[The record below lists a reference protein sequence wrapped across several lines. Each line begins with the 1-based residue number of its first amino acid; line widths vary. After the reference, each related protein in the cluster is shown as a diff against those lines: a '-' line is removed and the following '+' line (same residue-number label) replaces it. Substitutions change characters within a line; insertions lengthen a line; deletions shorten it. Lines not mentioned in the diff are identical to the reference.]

1 MAANK
6 VIVLAMTA
14 ILVLVGL
21 MCVFTVKE
29 TELALML
36 RFGKVISTDLEEEQ
50 EPGVHFKP
58 GLHFKVPFYH
68 TVRKFDKRI
77 QTLDAQP
84 EHFLTSEKKNLIV
97 DSFIKWRIIDVVTY
111 YTAVGGSS
119 LRAKQRLGEMI
130 ADGLR
135 SQFGKRTIKEV
146 VSGDRSE
153 IMDIITEKANENAK
167 TFGIKIVDV
176 RIKRIELPREVSSSV
191 YRRMEAEREREAKR
205 LRSQGEAKAVSI
217 RAKADRERIE
227 KISEAERE
235 AEEIRG
241 NGDAEAADTYALAY
255 NQNPEFYALYR
266 SLNAYKTTFND
277 RRDVLLIQ
285 PDSDFF
291 NYFNNLNGNNPTLSM
306 PIPES
311 GKKATEKV
319 VESSQEAEAA
329 SEPTAVS
336 APLPEESED
345 IATEAAEEIE
355 DMAADTAVDAEA
367 TEVVAA
373 DATEAAEVSEAAE
386 VVATEAAEVSE
397 AADAAEAAADA
408 AEAAADVVKA
418 AADAAEELRE

>member
-14 ILVLVGL
+14 ILVLIGL

-36 RFGKVISTDLEEEQ
+36 RFGKVVSQDLKEH
-50 EPGVHFKP
+50 PGVHFKP

-153 IMDIITEKANENAK
+153 IMDIITEEANRNAK
-167 TFGIKIVDV
+167 QFGIKIVDV

-191 YRRMEAEREREAKR
+191 YQRMEAEREREAKK
-205 LRSQGEAKAVSI
+205 LRSQGEAEAVRI
-217 RAKADRERIE
+217 RAEADRKRIE
-227 KISEAERE
+227 VISEAERE
-235 AEEIRG
+235 SEEIRG
-241 NGDAEAADTYALAY
+241 KGDAEAADIYALAY

-266 SLNAYKTTFND
+266 SLNAYKTTFNNRND
-277 RRDVLLIQ
+277 ILLIQ

-306 PIPES
+306 PIPKS
-311 GKKATEKV
+311 GQIAPE
-319 VESSQEAEAA
+319 VERETV
-329 SEPTAVS
+329 SEPTPS
-336 APLPEESED
+336 EEED
-345 IATEAAEEIE
+345 SSP
-355 DMAADTAVDAEA
+355 VD
-367 TEVVAA
+367 
-373 DATEAAEVSEAAE
+373 
-386 VVATEAAEVSE
+386 
-397 AADAAEAAADA
+397 
-408 AEAAADVVKA
+408 KNG
-418 AADAAEELRE
+418 